1 MTTLNEISFR
11 RLEEKDLSLMYTWLN
26 TDFVIK
32 WFDKGGSSFDQVVS
46 KYLPRIKG
54 EQPTFSFIIVC
65 DNNEIG
71 YIQTYMI
78 ADYPEYSQ
86 WVNTA
91 EQAAGIDMF
100 IGERDFIHKG
110 LGKQIL
116 IKFLREYVF
125 QLTNAEC
132 CIIGPEPKNKAAIRA
147 YEKSGFKFLKTIQVP
162 DEDEPEYLMR
172 LYKNELEYITEF

>member
-1 MTTLNEISFR
+1 MTASNEISFR
-11 RLEEKDLSLMYTWLN
+11 TLEEKDLSLMYRWLN
-26 TDFVIK
+26 TDFVIE
-32 WFDKGGSSFDQVVS
+32 WFGKGGSSFEEVVN

-54 EQPTFSFIIVC
+54 EQPTYSFIIVC

-71 YIQTYMI
+71 YIQMYMI

-86 WVNTA
+86 WVNID
-91 EQAAGIDMF
+91 EQAAGIDIF

-125 QLTNAEC
+125 HLNNAES
-132 CIIGPEPKNKAAIRA
+132 CIIGPEPKNDAAIRA
-147 YEKSGFKFLKTIQVP
+147 YEKSGFKYLKTIQVLG
-162 DEDEPEYLMR
+162 EAEPEYLMR
-172 LYKNELEYITEF
+172 IYKSELE